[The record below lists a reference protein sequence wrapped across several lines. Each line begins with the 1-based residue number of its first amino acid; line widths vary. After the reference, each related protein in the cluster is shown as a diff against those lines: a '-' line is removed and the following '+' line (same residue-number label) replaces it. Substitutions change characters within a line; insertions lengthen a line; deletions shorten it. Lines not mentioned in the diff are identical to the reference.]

1 MNERWYS
8 ISVSE
13 AEKKLNTNIS
23 SGLDAKEAERRR
35 RRGDGGSV
43 FKDPSEPLLNHIVRV
58 ATDINFIIFAIVSL
72 ISAFLDDGKSA
83 GFAFA
88 ISVIAFALSVLCYV
102 FSKRGFED
110 FASCSIP
117 RTKVIRGGRVYLV
130 EADEV
135 VTGDVI
141 LLEKGDITPCDC
153 RLVSSSEMKAV
164 EFVGKVRDKE
174 KRELTDK
181 DAGFICRPEDKPN
194 VAGQKNML
202 VASSIIVT
210 GSGRAIA
217 VRTGRRSFVSLLV
230 GEIDM
235 IPKRKSD
242 MKILEDLHKIIF
254 KLGLLILVAAVP
266 VTVVTMLTGQKSVGL
281 MGVLLSLLALAM
293 TSGSEMI
300 SGLTYLFPILN
311 MKKSANRKN
320 GAIIKYP
327 NAMQELNYI
336 DSVLVLGDSS
346 ISTNKK
352 YVENIFASNNFY
364 SAENLPEKNEQPLS
378 CFLDLAVLG
387 TLHYLDSGIGAAFS
401 VDEENVLCAKA
412 VLEAAERF
420 GINREILESRYERV
434 DYLPADVAEHD
445 TTLVRDGEEYR
456 VICTSESSS
465 VLGIC
470 SYIRTPEGAI
480 ELDVDKRADII
491 RACEQLKKKAK
502 RVLLVASRISPCQN
516 LDRPGLIKNQLV
528 FEGYVIFGAPY
539 IDGIAQQIQEMREA
553 DISFYYAAGENAN
566 SVITAFN
573 IGAVNS
579 KKEIAYSSAFKRNGK
594 QITDG
599 LGSYRAY
606 LGFSEKELEAL
617 AKAIRGEDGTLAVIC
632 TETDH
637 ISVFGAANVS
647 VAVTGNVGSKKAIEA
662 FEGCSELVRKNADVL
677 VPMAN
682 RTGGGFS
689 AFADAVITSKNCI
702 AGLCKF
708 LRYFAFS
715 VSFRLI
721 LTIIP
726 LLFGMMSLGASQ
738 IVFLGALID
747 IPALIAFANIKHNN
761 SFAEKIDD
769 IETLLSSPI
778 KQTMKYIISGVSLG
792 VVMLLLTA
800 VFGNAGGIDAKDLS
814 TLAFLGATISQVF
827 AVIIL
832 ARSDEELKKEKLAV
846 ILYCAFAVLFIVV
859 AMFVPFLG
867 ELISVSYPGWQV
879 CSAAVLISIIGYVI
893 FLITDRYI

>member
-8 ISVSE
+8 ISVSD

-23 SGLDAKEAERRR
+23 SGLDVKEAEKRR

-43 FKDPSEPLLNHIVRV
+43 FKDPSQPLLNHIVKV
-58 ATDINFIIFAIVSL
+58 ATDINVIIFAIVSL

-88 ISVIAFALSVLCYV
+88 LSVTAFAFSVLCYV
-102 FSKRGFED
+102 LSKRGFED
-110 FASCSIP
+110 FSASSIP

-153 RLVSSSEMKAV
+153 RLVSSSELRAV
-164 EFVGKVRDKE
+164 EFVGKIRDKE
-174 KRELTDK
+174 KRELTEK
-181 DAGFICRPEDKPN
+181 DASFICRPEDKPN

-202 VASSIIVT
+202 VASSIIVS

-235 IPKRKSD
+235 IPKKKRE
-242 MKILEDLHKIIF
+242 MKILDDLHKIIF
-254 KLGLLILVAAVP
+254 KLGLVILIAAVP
-266 VTVVTMLTGQKSVGL
+266 VTVITMLTSQNRFGI

-300 SGLTYLFPILN
+300 SGLSHLFPILS
-311 MKKSANRKN
+311 MKKCANGKN
-320 GAIIKYP
+320 GATIKYP
-327 NAMQELNYI
+327 NAIQELNYI
-336 DSVLVLGDSS
+336 DSVLILGNDA

-352 YVENIFASNNFY
+352 FVENIFASNNFY

-387 TLHYLDSGIGAAFS
+387 TLHYIDSGIGAAFS
-401 VDEENVLCAKA
+401 ADEETVLCAKA
-412 VLEAAERF
+412 VLETAERF
-420 GINREILESRYERV
+420 GISREILDGRYERV
-434 DYLPADVAEHD
+434 DYLPADVAEQD
-445 TTLVRDGEEYR
+445 TTLVREGEEYR
-456 VICTSESSS
+456 VICTSENPS

-480 ELDVDKRADII
+480 ELDVDKRADIV

-502 RVLLVASRISPCQN
+502 RVLLVASRISPCPN

-539 IDGIAQQIQEMREA
+539 IDGIAQQIEDMRDA
-553 DISFYYAAGENAN
+553 DISFYYAAEENAA

-573 IGAVNS
+573 IGAVKS
-579 KKEIAYSSAFKRNGK
+579 KKEIAYASAFRRHGK
-594 QITDG
+594 SITDG
-599 LGSYRAY
+599 LGSYRTY
-606 LGFSEKELEAL
+606 LGFTEKELEAL
-617 AKAIRGEDGTLAVIC
+617 AKAIRGEDGTLAVIGS
-632 TETDH
+632 ETDH
-637 ISVFGAANVS
+637 ISVLGAANVS
-647 VAVTGNVGSKKAIEA
+647 VAVSGSGGNKKAIES
-662 FEGCSELVRKNADVL
+662 FEGCSELVRKNADIL
-677 VPMAN
+677 VPLAK
-682 RTGGGFS
+682 RKGGGFS
-689 AFADAVITSKNCI
+689 AFADAVITSKNCV

-708 LRYFAFS
+708 LRYLAFS
-715 VSFRLI
+715 ISFRLV

-738 IVFLGALID
+738 IVFLGILID
-747 IPALIAFANIKHNN
+747 IPALIAFANVRHVS
-761 SFAEKIDD
+761 SFADKIDD
-769 IETLLSSPI
+769 VETLLSSPI
-778 KQTMKYIISGVSLG
+778 KQTMKYIVSGVSLG
-792 VVMLLLTA
+792 VIMLLLST
-800 VFGNAGGIDAKDLS
+800 VFGYAGGIDGEHLS
-814 TLAFLGATISQVF
+814 VLAFLGAAISQIF
-827 AVIIL
+827 AMIIL
-832 ARSDEELKKEKLAV
+832 ARSDEDMRKEKMTIILYGALV
-846 ILYCAFAVLFIVV
+846 ILFVAVS
-859 AMFVPFLG
+859 MFVPYLG
-867 ELISVSYPGWQV
+867 ALISVSYPGWQV
-879 CSAAVLISIIGYVI
+879 CSAAVLISVIGYVI